1 MSNAITEIDNS
12 ELVFI
17 FGYNPADSHPIVAN
31 HVLNAKRN
39 GAKIIVCDPRRIETA
54 RIADMH
60 LALKNG
66 SNIAL
71 LNAIGHVIIA
81 EDLYDKSFVARRSE
95 GFEEYRKIVEGYPPE
110 SVEEITGISAQ
121 DIRACARLYASAA
134 TATILWGMGVTQF
147 YQGVET
153 VRALTSLAI
162 LTGNLGKA
170 SVGVNPVRGQN
181 NVQGAC
187 DMGALPDTYPGYQ
200 FVKVAKNREKFAKAW
215 GVESLPAHTG
225 YRISEL
231 PHRAAHGEV
240 RAAYI
245 MGEDPLQTDAE
256 LSAVRKAFETLE
268 LVIVQDIFMTKTA
281 AAADVILPSTSW
293 GEHEGVYTAA
303 DRGFQRFFKAVE
315 PQWDL
320 KTDWQ
325 IVSEIATRMGYP
337 MHYRNTQEIWD
348 ELRHLCPDFFGA
360 TYEKMGELGYV
371 QWPCRDESP
380 ADTGTSWL
388 FEDRFSTPD
397 GLAQFFT
404 CDWVA
409 PIDKLTEEFP
419 MVLSTVREV
428 GHYSCRS
435 MTGNCSALST
445 LADEPGYAQINTAD
459 AARLG
464 IVDEALVW
472 VNSRKGRIITRAK
485 VSERPNK
492 GAIYMTYQWWIGA
505 CNELVTENLSPITK
519 TPEYKYCA
527 VRVEAITDQ
536 AAAERYVV
544 EEYAKLKA
552 RLRECSE
559 SQA

>member
-1 MSNAITEIDNS
+1 MSNAINEIDNTD
-12 ELVFI
+12 LVLI

-31 HVLNAKRN
+31 HILRAKQN

-60 LALKNG
+60 IALRNG

-81 EDLYDKSFVARRSE
+81 EQLYDRAFVTARTE
-95 GFEEYRKIVEGYPPE
+95 GFEAYRKIVERYTPE
-110 SVEEITGISAQ
+110 SVEAITGVSAGE
-121 DIRACARLYASAA
+121 IRQAARLYAGAK
-134 TATILWGMGVTQF
+134 TATLLWGMGVTQF
-147 YQGVET
+147 WQGVET
-153 VRALTSLAI
+153 VRSLTSLAM

-170 SVGVNPVRGQN
+170 HVGVNPVRGQN

-200 FVKVAKNREKFAKAW
+200 FVKLPENREKFAKAW
-215 GVESLPAHTG
+215 GVASLPAHPG

-231 PHRAAHGEV
+231 PHRVAHGEV

-256 LSAVRKAFETLE
+256 LPAVRQAFADLE

-281 AAADVILPSTSW
+281 AVADVVLPSTSW

-315 PQWDL
+315 PKWDL

-325 IVSEIATRMGYP
+325 IISEIATRMGYP
-337 MHYRNTQEIWD
+337 MHYDNTQQIWD
-348 ELRHLCPDFFGA
+348 ELRQLCPGFKGA
-360 TYEKMGELGYV
+360 TYEKMGELGYI

-380 ADTGTSWL
+380 EDQGTSYL
-388 FEDRFSTPD
+388 FAEKFDTPN

-404 CDWVA
+404 CDWMA
-409 PIDKLTEEFP
+409 PIDKLDDDYP
-419 MVLSTVREV
+419 LVLSTVREV

-435 MTGNCSALST
+435 MTGNCAALSA
-445 LADEPGYAQINTAD
+445 LADEPGYVQINTED

-464 IVDEALVW
+464 IEDEALVW
-472 VNSRKGRIITRAK
+472 VNSRKGRVISRAQ
-485 VSERPNK
+485 VSDRPNV
-492 GAIYMTYQWWIGA
+492 GAVYMTYQWWIGA

-527 VRVEAITDQ
+527 VRVEPIADQ
-536 AAAERYVV
+536 SAAEKYVL
-544 EEYAKLKA
+544 EEYNKLKNT
-552 RLRECSE
+552 LREM
-559 SQA
+559 ATG

>member
-1 MSNAITEIDNS
+1 MSNAINEIDNTD
-12 ELVFI
+12 LVFI

-31 HVLNAKRN
+31 HILRAKQN
-39 GAKIIVCDPRRIETA
+39 GARIIVCDPRRIETA

-60 LALKNG
+60 IALRNG

-81 EDLYDKSFVARRSE
+81 EQLYDRAFVTARTE
-95 GFEEYRKIVEGYPPE
+95 GFEAYRKIVERYTPE
-110 SVEEITGISAQ
+110 SVEAITGVSAGE
-121 DIRACARLYASAA
+121 IRQAARLYAGAK
-134 TATILWGMGVTQF
+134 TATLLWGMGVTQF
-147 YQGVET
+147 WQGVET
-153 VRALTSLAI
+153 VRSLTSLAM

-170 SVGVNPVRGQN
+170 HVGVNPVRGQN

-200 FVKVAKNREKFAKAW
+200 FVKFPENREKFAKAW
-215 GVESLPAHTG
+215 GVASLPAHPG

-231 PHRAAHGEV
+231 PHRVAHGEV

-256 LSAVRKAFETLE
+256 LPAVRQAFADLE

-281 AAADVILPSTSW
+281 AVADVVLPSTSW

-315 PQWDL
+315 PKWDL

-325 IVSEIATRMGYP
+325 IISEIATRMGYP
-337 MHYRNTQEIWD
+337 MHYDNTQQIWD
-348 ELRHLCPDFFGA
+348 ELRQLCPGFKGA
-360 TYEKMGELGYV
+360 TYEKMGELGYI
-371 QWPCRDESP
+371 QWPCWDESP
-380 ADTGTSWL
+380 EDQGTSYL
-388 FEDRFSTPD
+388 FAEKFDTPN
-397 GLAQFFT
+397 GLAQLFT
-404 CDWVA
+404 CDWMA
-409 PIDKLTEEFP
+409 PIDKLDDDYP
-419 MVLSTVREV
+419 LVLSTVREV

-435 MTGNCSALST
+435 MTGNCAALSA
-445 LADEPGYAQINTAD
+445 LADEPGYVQINTED

-464 IVDEALVW
+464 IEDEALVW
-472 VNSRKGRIITRAK
+472 VNSRKGRVITRAQ
-485 VSERPNK
+485 VSDRPNV
-492 GAIYMTYQWWIGA
+492 GAVYMTYQWWIGA

-527 VRVEAITDQ
+527 VRVEPIADQ
-536 AAAERYVV
+536 SAAEQYVL
-544 EEYAKLKA
+544 EEYNKLKNT
-552 RLRECSE
+552 LREM
-559 SQA
+559 ATG

>member
-1 MSNAITEIDNS
+1 MSNAINEIDNTD
-12 ELVFI
+12 LVFI

-31 HVLNAKRN
+31 HILRAKQN
-39 GAKIIVCDPRRIETA
+39 GARIIVCDPRRIETA

-60 LALKNG
+60 IALRNG

-81 EDLYDKSFVARRSE
+81 EQLYDRAFVTARTE
-95 GFEEYRKIVEGYPPE
+95 GFEAYRKIVERYTPE
-110 SVEEITGISAQ
+110 SVEAITGVSAGE
-121 DIRACARLYASAA
+121 IRQAARLYAGAK
-134 TATILWGMGVTQF
+134 TATLLWGMGVTQF
-147 YQGVET
+147 WQGVET
-153 VRALTSLAI
+153 VRSLTSLAM

-170 SVGVNPVRGQN
+170 HVGVNPVRGQN

-200 FVKVAKNREKFAKAW
+200 FVKLPENREKFAKAW
-215 GVESLPAHTG
+215 GVASLPAHPG

-231 PHRAAHGEV
+231 PHRVAHGEV

-256 LSAVRKAFETLE
+256 LPAVRQAFADLE

-281 AAADVILPSTSW
+281 AVADVVLPSTSW

-315 PQWDL
+315 PKWDL

-325 IVSEIATRMGYP
+325 IISEIATRMGYP
-337 MHYRNTQEIWD
+337 MHYDNTQQIWD
-348 ELRHLCPDFFGA
+348 ELRQLCPGFKGA
-360 TYEKMGELGYV
+360 TYEKMGELGYI

-380 ADTGTSWL
+380 EDQGTSYL
-388 FEDRFSTPD
+388 FVEKFDTPN

-404 CDWVA
+404 CDWMA
-409 PIDKLTEEFP
+409 PIDKLDDDYP
-419 MVLSTVREV
+419 LVLSTVREV

-435 MTGNCSALST
+435 MTGNCAALSA
-445 LADEPGYAQINTAD
+445 LADEPGYVQINTED

-464 IVDEALVW
+464 IEDEALVW
-472 VNSRKGRIITRAK
+472 VNSRKGRVITRAQ
-485 VSERPNK
+485 VSDRPNV
-492 GAIYMTYQWWIGA
+492 GAVYMTYQWWIGA

-527 VRVEAITDQ
+527 VRVEPIADQ
-536 AAAERYVV
+536 SAAEQYVL
-544 EEYAKLKA
+544 EEYNKLKNT
-552 RLRECSE
+552 LREM
-559 SQA
+559 ATG

>member
-1 MSNAITEIDNS
+1 MSNAINEIDGTD
-12 ELVFI
+12 LVFI

-31 HVLNAKRN
+31 HILRAKQN

-60 LALKNG
+60 IALRNG

-81 EDLYDKSFVARRSE
+81 EQLYDRTFVATRTE
-95 GFEEYRKIVEGYPPE
+95 GFDEYRKIVENYTPE
-110 SVEEITGISAQ
+110 SVETITGVSARE
-121 DIRACARLYASAA
+121 IRQAARLYAGAK
-134 TATILWGMGVTQF
+134 TATLLWGMGVTQF
-147 YQGVET
+147 WQGVET
-153 VRALTSLAI
+153 VRALTSLAM

-170 SVGVNPVRGQN
+170 HVGVNPVRGQN

-200 FVKVAKNREKFAKAW
+200 FVKFPENREKFARAW
-215 GVESLPAHTG
+215 GVKSLPAHPG

-231 PHRAAHGEV
+231 PHRVAHKEV

-256 LSAVRKAFETLE
+256 LSAVRQAFDDLE

-281 AAADVILPSTSW
+281 AVADVVLPSTSW

-315 PQWDL
+315 PKWDL

-325 IVSEIATRMGYP
+325 IISEIATRMGYP
-337 MHYRNTQEIWD
+337 MHYDNTQQIWD
-348 ELRHLCPDFFGA
+348 ELRQLCPGFKGA
-360 TYEKMGELGYV
+360 TYEKMGELGYI

-380 ADTGTSWL
+380 ADQGTSFL
-388 FEDRFSTPD
+388 FEEKFDTPN

-404 CDWVA
+404 CDWMA
-409 PIDKLTEEFP
+409 PMDKLDDDYP

-435 MTGNCSALST
+435 MTGNCAALSA
-445 LADEPGYAQINTAD
+445 LADEPGYVQINTED

-464 IVDEALVW
+464 IEDEALVW
-472 VNSRKGRIITRAK
+472 VNSRKGRVITRAQ
-485 VSERPNK
+485 VSDRPNV
-492 GAIYMTYQWWIGA
+492 GAVYMTYQWWIGA

-527 VRVEAITDQ
+527 VRVEPIADQ
-536 AAAERYVV
+536 ATAEHYVV
-544 EEYAKLKA
+544 EEYNKLKKS
-552 RLRECSE
+552 LRET
-559 SQA
+559 AMG

>member
-1 MSNAITEIDNS
+1 MSNAINEIDNTD
-12 ELVFI
+12 LVFI

-31 HVLNAKRN
+31 HILRAKQN

-60 LALKNG
+60 IALRNG

-81 EDLYDKSFVARRSE
+81 EQLYDRAFVTARTE
-95 GFEEYRKIVEGYPPE
+95 GFEAYRKIVERYTPE
-110 SVEEITGISAQ
+110 SVEAITGVSAGE
-121 DIRACARLYASAA
+121 IRQAARLYAGAK
-134 TATILWGMGVTQF
+134 TATLLWGMGVTQF
-147 YQGVET
+147 WQGVET
-153 VRALTSLAI
+153 VRSLTSLAM

-170 SVGVNPVRGQN
+170 HVGVNPVRGQN

-200 FVKVAKNREKFAKAW
+200 FVKFPENREKFAKAW
-215 GVESLPAHTG
+215 GVASLPAHPG

-231 PHRAAHGEV
+231 PHRVAHGEV

-256 LSAVRKAFETLE
+256 LPAVRQAFADLE

-281 AAADVILPSTSW
+281 AVADVVLPTTSW

-315 PQWDL
+315 PKWDL

-325 IVSEIATRMGYP
+325 IISEIATRMGYP
-337 MHYRNTQEIWD
+337 MHYDNTQQIWD
-348 ELRHLCPDFFGA
+348 ELRQLCPGFKGA
-360 TYEKMGELGYV
+360 TYEKMGELGYI

-380 ADTGTSWL
+380 EDQGTSYL
-388 FEDRFSTPD
+388 FAEKFDTPN

-404 CDWVA
+404 CDWMA
-409 PIDKLTEEFP
+409 PIDKLDDDYP
-419 MVLSTVREV
+419 LVLSTVREV

-435 MTGNCSALST
+435 MTGNCAALSA
-445 LADEPGYAQINTAD
+445 LADEPGYVQINTED

-464 IVDEALVW
+464 IEDEALVW
-472 VNSRKGRIITRAK
+472 VNSRKGRVITRAQ
-485 VSERPNK
+485 VSDRPNV
-492 GAIYMTYQWWIGA
+492 GAVYMTYQWWIGA

-527 VRVEAITDQ
+527 VRVEPIADQ
-536 AAAERYVV
+536 SAAEQYVL
-544 EEYAKLKA
+544 EEYNKLKNT
-552 RLRECSE
+552 LREM
-559 SQA
+559 ATG

>member
-1 MSNAITEIDNS
+1 MSNAINEIDNTD
-12 ELVFI
+12 LVFI

-31 HVLNAKRN
+31 HILRAKQN
-39 GAKIIVCDPRRIETA
+39 GARIIVCDPRRIETA

-60 LALKNG
+60 IALRNG

-81 EDLYDKSFVARRSE
+81 EQLYDRAFVTARTE
-95 GFEEYRKIVEGYPPE
+95 GFEAYRKIVERYTPE
-110 SVEEITGISAQ
+110 SVEAITGVSAGE
-121 DIRACARLYASAA
+121 IRQAARLYAGAK
-134 TATILWGMGVTQF
+134 TATLLWGMGVTQF
-147 YQGVET
+147 WQGVET
-153 VRALTSLAI
+153 VRSLTSLAM

-170 SVGVNPVRGQN
+170 HVGVNPVRGQN

-200 FVKVAKNREKFAKAW
+200 FVKFPENREKFAQAW
-215 GVESLPAHTG
+215 GVASLPAHPG

-231 PHRAAHGEV
+231 PHRVAHGEV

-256 LSAVRKAFETLE
+256 LPAVRQAFADLE

-281 AAADVILPSTSW
+281 AVADVVLPSTSW

-315 PQWDL
+315 PKWDL

-325 IVSEIATRMGYP
+325 IISEIATRMGYP
-337 MHYRNTQEIWD
+337 MHYDNTQQIWD
-348 ELRHLCPDFFGA
+348 ELRQLCPGFKGA
-360 TYEKMGELGYV
+360 TYEKMGELGYI

-380 ADTGTSWL
+380 EDQGTSYL
-388 FEDRFSTPD
+388 FAEKFDTPN

-404 CDWVA
+404 CDWMA
-409 PIDKLTEEFP
+409 PIDKLDDDYP
-419 MVLSTVREV
+419 LVLSTVREV

-435 MTGNCSALST
+435 MTGNCAALSA
-445 LADEPGYAQINTAD
+445 LADEPGYVQINTED

-464 IVDEALVW
+464 IEDEALVW
-472 VNSRKGRIITRAK
+472 VNSRKGRVITRAQ
-485 VSERPNK
+485 VSDRPNV
-492 GAIYMTYQWWIGA
+492 GAVYMTYQWWIGA

-527 VRVEAITDQ
+527 VRVEPIANQ
-536 AAAERYVV
+536 SAAEQYVL
-544 EEYAKLKA
+544 EEYNKLKNN
-552 RLRECSE
+552 LREM
-559 SQA
+559 ATG

>member
-1 MSNAITEIDNS
+1 MSNAINEIDNTD
-12 ELVFI
+12 LVFI

-31 HVLNAKRN
+31 HILRAKQN

-60 LALKNG
+60 IALRNG

-81 EDLYDKSFVARRSE
+81 EQLYDRAFVTARTE
-95 GFEEYRKIVEGYPPE
+95 GFEAYRKIVERYTPE
-110 SVEEITGISAQ
+110 SVEAITGVSAGE
-121 DIRACARLYASAA
+121 IRQAARLYAGAK
-134 TATILWGMGVTQF
+134 TATLLWGMGVTQF
-147 YQGVET
+147 WQGVET
-153 VRALTSLAI
+153 VRSLTSLAM

-170 SVGVNPVRGQN
+170 HVGVNPVRGQN

-200 FVKVAKNREKFAKAW
+200 FVKLPENREKFAKAW
-215 GVESLPAHTG
+215 GVASLPAHPG

-231 PHRAAHGEV
+231 PHRVAHGEV
-240 RAAYI
+240 RAVYI

-256 LSAVRKAFETLE
+256 LPAVRQAFADLE

-281 AAADVILPSTSW
+281 AVADVVLPSTSW

-315 PQWDL
+315 PKWDL

-325 IVSEIATRMGYP
+325 IISEIATRMGYP
-337 MHYRNTQEIWD
+337 MLYDNTQQIWD
-348 ELRHLCPDFFGA
+348 ELRQLCPGFKGA
-360 TYEKMGELGYV
+360 TYEKMGELGYI

-380 ADTGTSWL
+380 EDQGTSYL
-388 FEDRFSTPD
+388 FAEKFDTPN

-404 CDWVA
+404 CDWMA
-409 PIDKLTEEFP
+409 PIDKLDDDYP
-419 MVLSTVREV
+419 LVLSTVREV

-435 MTGNCSALST
+435 MTGNCAALSA
-445 LADEPGYAQINTAD
+445 LADEPGYVQINTED

-464 IVDEALVW
+464 IEDEALVW
-472 VNSRKGRIITRAK
+472 VNSRKGRVITRAQ
-485 VSERPNK
+485 VSDRPNA
-492 GAIYMTYQWWIGA
+492 GAVYMTYQWWIGA

-527 VRVEAITDQ
+527 VRVEPIADQ
-536 AAAERYVV
+536 SAAEQYVL
-544 EEYAKLKA
+544 EEYNKLKNT
-552 RLRECSE
+552 LREM
-559 SQA
+559 ATG

>member
-1 MSNAITEIDNS
+1 MSNAINEIDNTD
-12 ELVFI
+12 LVFI

-31 HVLNAKRN
+31 HILRAKQN
-39 GAKIIVCDPRRIETA
+39 GARIIVCDPRRIETA

-60 LALKNG
+60 IALRNG

-81 EDLYDKSFVARRSE
+81 EQLYDRAFVTARTE
-95 GFEEYRKIVEGYPPE
+95 GFEAYRKIVERYTPE
-110 SVEEITGISAQ
+110 SVEAITGVSAGE
-121 DIRACARLYASAA
+121 IRQAARLYAGAK
-134 TATILWGMGVTQF
+134 TATLLWGMGVTQF
-147 YQGVET
+147 WQGVET
-153 VRALTSLAI
+153 VRSLTSLAM

-170 SVGVNPVRGQN
+170 HVGVNPVRGQN

-200 FVKVAKNREKFAKAW
+200 FVKLPENREKFAKAW
-215 GVESLPAHTG
+215 GVASLPAHPG

-231 PHRAAHGEV
+231 PHRVAHGEV

-256 LSAVRKAFETLE
+256 LPAVRQAFADLE

-281 AAADVILPSTSW
+281 AVADVVLPSTSW

-315 PQWDL
+315 PKWDL

-325 IVSEIATRMGYP
+325 IISEIATRMGYP
-337 MHYRNTQEIWD
+337 MLYDNTQQIWD
-348 ELRHLCPDFFGA
+348 ELRQLCPGFKGA
-360 TYEKMGELGYV
+360 TYEKMGELGYI

-380 ADTGTSWL
+380 EDQGTSYL
-388 FEDRFSTPD
+388 FAEKFDTPN

-404 CDWVA
+404 CDWMA
-409 PIDKLTEEFP
+409 PIDKLDDDYP
-419 MVLSTVREV
+419 LVLSTVREV

-435 MTGNCSALST
+435 MTGNCAALSA
-445 LADEPGYAQINTAD
+445 LADEPGYVQINTED

-464 IVDEALVW
+464 IEDEALVW
-472 VNSRKGRIITRAK
+472 VNSRKGRVISRAQ
-485 VSERPNK
+485 VSDRPNV
-492 GAIYMTYQWWIGA
+492 GAVYMTYQWWIGA

-527 VRVEAITDQ
+527 VRVEPIADQ
-536 AAAERYVV
+536 SAAEKYVL
-544 EEYAKLKA
+544 EEYNKLKNT
-552 RLRECSE
+552 LREM
-559 SQA
+559 ATG

>member
-1 MSNAITEIDNS
+1 MSNAINEIDNTD
-12 ELVFI
+12 LVFI

-31 HVLNAKRN
+31 HILRAKQN
-39 GAKIIVCDPRRIETA
+39 GARIIVCDPRRIETA

-60 LALKNG
+60 IALRNG

-81 EDLYDKSFVARRSE
+81 EQLYDRAFVTARTE
-95 GFEEYRKIVEGYPPE
+95 GFEAYRKIVERYTPE
-110 SVEEITGISAQ
+110 SVEAITGVSAGE
-121 DIRACARLYASAA
+121 IRQAARLYAGAK
-134 TATILWGMGVTQF
+134 TATLLWGMGVTQF
-147 YQGVET
+147 WQGVET
-153 VRALTSLAI
+153 VRSLTSLAM

-170 SVGVNPVRGQN
+170 HVGVNPVRGQN

-200 FVKVAKNREKFAKAW
+200 FVKFPENREKFAKAW
-215 GVESLPAHTG
+215 GVASLPAHPG

-231 PHRAAHGEV
+231 PHRVAHGEV

-256 LSAVRKAFETLE
+256 LPAVRQAFADLE

-281 AAADVILPSTSW
+281 AVADVVLPSTSW

-315 PQWDL
+315 PKWDL

-325 IVSEIATRMGYP
+325 IISEIATRMGYP
-337 MHYRNTQEIWD
+337 MHYDNTQQIWD
-348 ELRHLCPDFFGA
+348 ELRQLCPGFKGA
-360 TYEKMGELGYV
+360 TYEKMGELGYI

-380 ADTGTSWL
+380 EDQGTSYL
-388 FEDRFSTPD
+388 FAEKFDTPN

-404 CDWVA
+404 CDWMA
-409 PIDKLTEEFP
+409 PIDKLDDDYP
-419 MVLSTVREV
+419 LVLSTVREV

-435 MTGNCSALST
+435 MTGNCAALSA
-445 LADEPGYAQINTAD
+445 LADEPGYVQINTED

-464 IVDEALVW
+464 IEDEALVW
-472 VNSRKGRIITRAK
+472 VNSRKGRVITRAQ
-485 VSERPNK
+485 VSDRPNV
-492 GAIYMTYQWWIGA
+492 GAVYMTYQWWIGA

-527 VRVEAITDQ
+527 VRVEPIANQ
-536 AAAERYVV
+536 SAAEQYVL
-544 EEYAKLKA
+544 EEYNKLKNT
-552 RLRECSE
+552 LREM
-559 SQA
+559 ATG

>member
-1 MSNAITEIDNS
+1 MSNAINEIDNTD
-12 ELVFI
+12 LVFI

-31 HVLNAKRN
+31 HILRAKQN

-60 LALKNG
+60 IALRNG

-81 EDLYDKSFVARRSE
+81 EQLYDRAFVTARTE
-95 GFEEYRKIVEGYPPE
+95 GFGAYRKIVERYTPE
-110 SVEEITGISAQ
+110 SVEAITGVSAGE
-121 DIRACARLYASAA
+121 IRQAARLYAGAK
-134 TATILWGMGVTQF
+134 TATLLWGMGVTQF
-147 YQGVET
+147 WQGVET
-153 VRALTSLAI
+153 VRSLTSLAM

-170 SVGVNPVRGQN
+170 HVGVNPVRGQN

-200 FVKVAKNREKFAKAW
+200 FVKFPENREKFAKAW
-215 GVESLPAHTG
+215 DVASLPAHPG

-231 PHRAAHGEV
+231 PHRVAHGEV

-256 LSAVRKAFETLE
+256 LPAVRQAFADLE

-281 AAADVILPSTSW
+281 AVADVVLPSTSW

-315 PQWDL
+315 PKWDL

-325 IVSEIATRMGYP
+325 IISEIATRMGYP
-337 MHYRNTQEIWD
+337 MHYDNTQQIWD
-348 ELRHLCPDFFGA
+348 ELRQLCPGFKGA
-360 TYEKMGELGYV
+360 TYEKMGELGYI

-380 ADTGTSWL
+380 EDQGTSYL
-388 FEDRFSTPD
+388 FAEKFDTPN

-404 CDWVA
+404 CDWMA
-409 PIDKLTEEFP
+409 PIDKLDDDYP
-419 MVLSTVREV
+419 LVLSTVREV

-435 MTGNCSALST
+435 MTGNCAALSA
-445 LADEPGYAQINTAD
+445 LADEPGYVQINTED

-464 IVDEALVW
+464 IEDEALVW
-472 VNSRKGRIITRAK
+472 VNSRKGRVITRAQ
-485 VSERPNK
+485 VSDRPNV
-492 GAIYMTYQWWIGA
+492 GAVYMTYQWWIGA

-527 VRVEAITDQ
+527 VRVEPIADQ
-536 AAAERYVV
+536 SAAEQYVL
-544 EEYAKLKA
+544 EEYNKLKNN
-552 RLRECSE
+552 LREM
-559 SQA
+559 ATG

>member
-1 MSNAITEIDNS
+1 MSNAITEIDDTD
-12 ELVFI
+12 LVFI

-31 HVLNAKRN
+31 HILNAKRN
-39 GAKIIVCDPRRIETA
+39 GAKIIVCDPRKIETA
-54 RIADMH
+54 RIADLH

-71 LNAIGHVIIA
+71 LNAIGHVIIE
-81 EDLYDKSFVARRSE
+81 EDLYDKSFVAGRSE
-95 GFEEYRKIVEGYPPE
+95 GFDAYRNIVERYTPE
-110 SVEEITGISAQ
+110 SVEGITGISARQ
-121 DIRACARLYASAA
+121 IRECARLYA
-134 TATILWGMGVTQF
+134 TAGNAMILWGMGVTQF
-147 YQGVET
+147 WQGVET
-153 VRALTSLAI
+153 VRSLTSLAI
-162 LTGNLGKA
+162 LTGNLGKPH
-170 SVGVNPVRGQN
+170 VGVNPVRGQN

-200 FVKVAKNREKFAKAW
+200 YVKFPENREKFANAW
-215 GVESLPAHTG
+215 GVESLPENPG

-231 PHRAAHGEV
+231 PHRVAHGEV

-256 LSAVRKAFETLE
+256 LSAVRQAFEEME

-315 PQWDL
+315 PKWDL

-325 IVSEIATRMGYP
+325 IICEIATRMGYP
-337 MHYRNTQEIWD
+337 MKYDNTQQIWD
-348 ELRHLCPDFFGA
+348 ELRQLCPNFFGA

-371 QWPCRDESP
+371 QWPCRDESE
-380 ADTGTSWL
+380 ADQGTSYL
-388 FEDRFSTPD
+388 FAERFSTPN

-404 CDWVA
+404 CEWQA
-409 PIDKLTEEFP
+409 PIDKLSAEYP
-419 MVLSTVREV
+419 LVLSTVREV

-435 MTGNCSALST
+435 MTGNCAALAK
-445 LADEPGYAQINTAD
+445 LADEPGYIQINTAD
-459 AARLG
+459 AKRLG
-464 IVDEALVW
+464 IEDEELVW
-472 VNSRKGRIITRAK
+472 VNSRKGKVITRAK
-485 VSERPNK
+485 VSDRPNK
-492 GAIYMTYQWWIGA
+492 GAVYMTYQWWIGA

-527 VRVEAITDQ
+527 VNVERIADRQ
-536 AAAERYVV
+536 AAERYVIDQ
-544 EEYAKLKA
+544 YNQLKT
-552 RLRECSE
+552 RLRES
-559 SQA
+559 AAG

>member
-1 MSNAITEIDNS
+1 MSNAINEIDNTD
-12 ELVFI
+12 LVFI

-31 HVLNAKRN
+31 HILRAKQN
-39 GAKIIVCDPRRIETA
+39 GARIIVCDPRRIETA

-60 LALKNG
+60 IALRNG

-81 EDLYDKSFVARRSE
+81 EQLYDRAFVTARTE
-95 GFEEYRKIVEGYPPE
+95 GFEAYRKIVERYTPE
-110 SVEEITGISAQ
+110 SVEAITGVSAGE
-121 DIRACARLYASAA
+121 IRQAARLYAGAK
-134 TATILWGMGVTQF
+134 TATLLWGMGVTQF
-147 YQGVET
+147 WQGVET
-153 VRALTSLAI
+153 VRSLTSLAM

-170 SVGVNPVRGQN
+170 HVGVNPVRGQN

-200 FVKVAKNREKFAKAW
+200 FVKFPENREKFAKAW
-215 GVESLPAHTG
+215 GVASLPAHPG

-231 PHRAAHGEV
+231 PHRVAHGEV

-256 LSAVRKAFETLE
+256 LPAVRQAFADLE

-281 AAADVILPSTSW
+281 AVADVVLPSTSW

-315 PQWDL
+315 PKWDL

-325 IVSEIATRMGYP
+325 IISEIATRMGYP
-337 MHYRNTQEIWD
+337 MLYDNTQQIWD
-348 ELRHLCPDFFGA
+348 ELRQLCPGFKGA
-360 TYEKMGELGYV
+360 TYEKMGELGYI

-380 ADTGTSWL
+380 EDQGTSYL
-388 FEDRFSTPD
+388 FAEKFDTPN

-404 CDWVA
+404 CDWMA
-409 PIDKLTEEFP
+409 PIDKLDDDYP
-419 MVLSTVREV
+419 LVLSTVREV

-435 MTGNCSALST
+435 MTGNCAALSA
-445 LADEPGYAQINTAD
+445 LADEPGYVQINTED

-464 IVDEALVW
+464 IEDEALVW
-472 VNSRKGRIITRAK
+472 VNSRKGRVITRAQ
-485 VSERPNK
+485 VSDRPNV
-492 GAIYMTYQWWIGA
+492 GAVYMTYQWWIGA

-527 VRVEAITDQ
+527 VRVEPIADQ
-536 AAAERYVV
+536 LAAEQYVL
-544 EEYAKLKA
+544 EEYNKLKNN
-552 RLRECSE
+552 LREM
-559 SQA
+559 ATG

>member
-1 MSNAITEIDNS
+1 MSNAINEIDNTD
-12 ELVFI
+12 LVFI
-17 FGYNPADSHPIVAN
+17 FGYNPADSHQIVAN
-31 HVLNAKRN
+31 HILRAKQN
-39 GAKIIVCDPRRIETA
+39 GARIIVCDPRRIETA

-60 LALKNG
+60 IALRNG

-81 EDLYDKSFVARRSE
+81 EQLYDRAFVTARTE
-95 GFEEYRKIVEGYPPE
+95 GFEAYRKIVERYTPE
-110 SVEEITGISAQ
+110 SVEAITGVSAGE
-121 DIRACARLYASAA
+121 IRQAARLYAGAK
-134 TATILWGMGVTQF
+134 TATLLWGMGVTQF
-147 YQGVET
+147 WQGVET
-153 VRALTSLAI
+153 VRSLTSLAM

-170 SVGVNPVRGQN
+170 HVGVNPVRGQN

-200 FVKVAKNREKFAKAW
+200 FVKLPENREKFAKAW
-215 GVESLPAHTG
+215 GVASLPAHPG

-231 PHRAAHGEV
+231 PHRVAHGEV

-256 LSAVRKAFETLE
+256 LPAVRQAFADLE

-281 AAADVILPSTSW
+281 AVADVVLPSTSW

-315 PQWDL
+315 PKWDL

-325 IVSEIATRMGYP
+325 IISEIATRMGYP
-337 MHYRNTQEIWD
+337 MHYDNTQQIWD
-348 ELRHLCPDFFGA
+348 ELRQLCPGFKGA
-360 TYEKMGELGYV
+360 TYEKMGELGYI

-380 ADTGTSWL
+380 EDQGTSYL
-388 FEDRFSTPD
+388 FAEKFDTPN

-404 CDWVA
+404 CDWMA
-409 PIDKLTEEFP
+409 PIDKLDDDYP
-419 MVLSTVREV
+419 LVLSTVREV

-435 MTGNCSALST
+435 MTGNCAALSA
-445 LADEPGYAQINTAD
+445 LADEPGYVQINTED

-464 IVDEALVW
+464 IEDEALVW
-472 VNSRKGRIITRAK
+472 VNSRKGRVITRAQ
-485 VSERPNK
+485 VSDRPNA
-492 GAIYMTYQWWIGA
+492 GAVYMTYQWWIGA

-527 VRVEAITDQ
+527 VRVEPIADQ
-536 AAAERYVV
+536 SAAEQYVL
-544 EEYAKLKA
+544 EEYNKLKNT
-552 RLRECSE
+552 LREM
-559 SQA
+559 ATG

>member
-1 MSNAITEIDNS
+1 MSNAINEIDNTD
-12 ELVFI
+12 LVFI

-31 HVLNAKRN
+31 HILRAKQN
-39 GAKIIVCDPRRIETA
+39 GARIIVCDPRRIETA

-60 LALKNG
+60 IALRNG

-81 EDLYDKSFVARRSE
+81 EQLYDRVFVTARTE
-95 GFEEYRKIVEGYPPE
+95 GFEAYRKIVERYTPE
-110 SVEEITGISAQ
+110 SVEAITGVSAGE
-121 DIRACARLYASAA
+121 IRQAARLYAGAK
-134 TATILWGMGVTQF
+134 TATLLWGMGVTQF
-147 YQGVET
+147 WQGVET
-153 VRALTSLAI
+153 VRSLTSLAM

-170 SVGVNPVRGQN
+170 HVGVNPVRGQN

-200 FVKVAKNREKFAKAW
+200 FVKLPENREKFAKAW
-215 GVESLPAHTG
+215 GVASLPAHPG

-231 PHRAAHGEV
+231 PHRVAHGEV

-256 LSAVRKAFETLE
+256 LPAVRQAFADLE

-281 AAADVILPSTSW
+281 AVADVVLPSTSW

-315 PQWDL
+315 PKWDL

-325 IVSEIATRMGYP
+325 IISEIATRMGYP
-337 MHYRNTQEIWD
+337 MHYDNTQQIWD
-348 ELRHLCPDFFGA
+348 ELRQLCPGFKGA
-360 TYEKMGELGYV
+360 TYEKMGELGYI

-380 ADTGTSWL
+380 EDQGTSYL
-388 FEDRFSTPD
+388 FAEKFDTPN

-404 CDWVA
+404 CDWMA
-409 PIDKLTEEFP
+409 PIDKLDDDYP
-419 MVLSTVREV
+419 LVLSTVREV

-435 MTGNCSALST
+435 MTGNCAALSA
-445 LADEPGYAQINTAD
+445 LADEPGYVQINTED

-464 IVDEALVW
+464 IEDEALVW
-472 VNSRKGRIITRAK
+472 VNSRKGRVITRAQ
-485 VSERPNK
+485 VSDRPNV
-492 GAIYMTYQWWIGA
+492 GAVYMTYQWWIGA

-527 VRVEAITDQ
+527 VRVEPIANQ
-536 AAAERYVV
+536 SAAEQYVL
-544 EEYAKLKA
+544 EEYNKLKNT
-552 RLRECSE
+552 LREM
-559 SQA
+559 ATG

>member
-1 MSNAITEIDNS
+1 MSNAINEIDNTD
-12 ELVFI
+12 LVFI

-31 HVLNAKRN
+31 HILRAKQN

-60 LALKNG
+60 IALRNG

-81 EDLYDKSFVARRSE
+81 EQLYDRVFVTARTE
-95 GFEEYRKIVEGYPPE
+95 GFEAYRKIVERYTPE
-110 SVEEITGISAQ
+110 SVEAITGVSAGE
-121 DIRACARLYASAA
+121 IRQAARLYAGAK
-134 TATILWGMGVTQF
+134 TATLLWGMGVTQF
-147 YQGVET
+147 WQGVET
-153 VRALTSLAI
+153 VRSLTSLAM

-170 SVGVNPVRGQN
+170 HVGVNPVRGQN

-200 FVKVAKNREKFAKAW
+200 FVKLPENREKFAKAW
-215 GVESLPAHTG
+215 GVASLPAHPG

-231 PHRAAHGEV
+231 PHRVAHGEV

-256 LSAVRKAFETLE
+256 LPAVRQAFADLE

-281 AAADVILPSTSW
+281 AVADVVLPSTSW

-315 PQWDL
+315 PKWDL

-325 IVSEIATRMGYP
+325 IISEIATRMGYP
-337 MHYRNTQEIWD
+337 MHYDNTQQIWD
-348 ELRHLCPDFFGA
+348 ELRQLCPGFKGA
-360 TYEKMGELGYV
+360 TYEKMGELGYI

-380 ADTGTSWL
+380 EDQGTSYL
-388 FEDRFSTPD
+388 FAEKFDTPN

-404 CDWVA
+404 CDWMA
-409 PIDKLTEEFP
+409 PIDKLDDDYP
-419 MVLSTVREV
+419 LVLSTVREV

-435 MTGNCSALST
+435 MTGNCAALSA
-445 LADEPGYAQINTAD
+445 LADEPGYVQINTED

-464 IVDEALVW
+464 IEDEALVW
-472 VNSRKGRIITRAK
+472 VNSRKGRVITRAQ
-485 VSERPNK
+485 VSDRPNA
-492 GAIYMTYQWWIGA
+492 GAVYMTYQWWIGA

-527 VRVEAITDQ
+527 VRVEPIADQ
-536 AAAERYVV
+536 SAAEQYVL
-544 EEYAKLKA
+544 EEYNKLKNT
-552 RLRECSE
+552 LREM
-559 SQA
+559 ATG

>member
-1 MSNAITEIDNS
+1 MSNAINEIDNTD
-12 ELVFI
+12 LVFI

-31 HVLNAKRN
+31 HILRAKQN
-39 GAKIIVCDPRRIETA
+39 GARIIVCDPRRIETA

-60 LALKNG
+60 IALRNG

-81 EDLYDKSFVARRSE
+81 EQLYDRAFVTARTE
-95 GFEEYRKIVEGYPPE
+95 GFEAYRKIVERYTPE
-110 SVEEITGISAQ
+110 SVEAITGVSAGE
-121 DIRACARLYASAA
+121 IRQAARLYAGAK
-134 TATILWGMGVTQF
+134 TATLLWGMGVTQF
-147 YQGVET
+147 WQGVET
-153 VRALTSLAI
+153 VRSLTSLAM

-170 SVGVNPVRGQN
+170 HVGVNPVRGQN

-200 FVKVAKNREKFAKAW
+200 FVKFPENREKFAKAW
-215 GVESLPAHTG
+215 GVASLPAHPG

-231 PHRAAHGEV
+231 PHRVAHGEV

-256 LSAVRKAFETLE
+256 LPAVRQAFADLE

-281 AAADVILPSTSW
+281 AVADVVLPSTSW

-315 PQWDL
+315 PKWDL

-325 IVSEIATRMGYP
+325 IISEIATRMGYP
-337 MHYRNTQEIWD
+337 MHYDNTQQIWD
-348 ELRHLCPDFFGA
+348 ELRQLCPGFKGA
-360 TYEKMGELGYV
+360 TYEKMGELGYI

-380 ADTGTSWL
+380 EDQGTSYL
-388 FEDRFSTPD
+388 FAEKFDTPN
-397 GLAQFFT
+397 GLAQLFT
-404 CDWVA
+404 CDWMA
-409 PIDKLTEEFP
+409 PIDKLDDDYP
-419 MVLSTVREV
+419 LVLSTVREV

-435 MTGNCSALST
+435 MTGNCAALSA
-445 LADEPGYAQINTAD
+445 LADEPGYVQINTED

-464 IVDEALVW
+464 IEDEALVW
-472 VNSRKGRIITRAK
+472 VNSRKGRVITRAQ
-485 VSERPNK
+485 VSDRPNV
-492 GAIYMTYQWWIGA
+492 GAVYMTYQWWIGA

-527 VRVEAITDQ
+527 VRVEPIADQ
-536 AAAERYVV
+536 LAAEQYVL
-544 EEYAKLKA
+544 EEYNKLKNT
-552 RLRECSE
+552 LREM
-559 SQA
+559 ATG

>member
-1 MSNAITEIDNS
+1 MSNAINEIDNTD
-12 ELVFI
+12 LVFI

-31 HVLNAKRN
+31 HILRAKQN

-60 LALKNG
+60 IALRNG

-81 EDLYDKSFVARRSE
+81 EQLYDRAFVTARTE
-95 GFEEYRKIVEGYPPE
+95 GFEAYRKIVERYTPE
-110 SVEEITGISAQ
+110 SVEAITGVSAGE
-121 DIRACARLYASAA
+121 IRQAARLYAGAK
-134 TATILWGMGVTQF
+134 TATLLWGMGVTQF
-147 YQGVET
+147 WQGVET
-153 VRALTSLAI
+153 VRSLTSLAM

-170 SVGVNPVRGQN
+170 HVGVNPVRGQN

-200 FVKVAKNREKFAKAW
+200 FVKFPENREKFAKAW
-215 GVESLPAHTG
+215 GVASLPAHPG

-231 PHRAAHGEV
+231 PHRVAHGEV

-256 LSAVRKAFETLE
+256 LPAVRQAFADLE

-281 AAADVILPSTSW
+281 AVADVVLPSTSW

-315 PQWDL
+315 PKWDL

-325 IVSEIATRMGYP
+325 IISEIATRMGYP
-337 MHYRNTQEIWD
+337 MHYDNTQQIWD
-348 ELRHLCPDFFGA
+348 ELRQLCPGFKGA
-360 TYEKMGELGYV
+360 TYEKMGELGYI

-380 ADTGTSWL
+380 EDQGTSYL
-388 FEDRFSTPD
+388 FAEKFDTPN
-397 GLAQFFT
+397 GLAQLFT
-404 CDWVA
+404 CDWMA
-409 PIDKLTEEFP
+409 PIDKLDDDYP
-419 MVLSTVREV
+419 LVLSTVREV

-435 MTGNCSALST
+435 MTGNCAALSA
-445 LADEPGYAQINTAD
+445 LADEPGYVQINTED

-464 IVDEALVW
+464 IEDEALVW
-472 VNSRKGRIITRAK
+472 VNSRKGRVITRAQ
-485 VSERPNK
+485 VSDRPNA
-492 GAIYMTYQWWIGA
+492 GAVYMTYQWWIGA

-527 VRVEAITDQ
+527 VRVEPIADQ
-536 AAAERYVV
+536 LAAEQYVL
-544 EEYAKLKA
+544 EEYNKLKNT
-552 RLRECSE
+552 LREM
-559 SQA
+559 ATG

>member
-1 MSNAITEIDNS
+1 MSNAINEIDNS
-12 ELVFI
+12 DLVFI

-31 HVLNAKRN
+31 HILRAKQN
-39 GAKIIVCDPRRIETA
+39 GANIIVCDPRRIETA

-60 LALKNG
+60 IALRNG

-81 EDLYDKSFVARRSE
+81 ENLYDRAFVAARTE
-95 GFEEYRKIVEGYPPE
+95 GFDAYRQIVERYTPE
-110 SVEEITGISAQ
+110 SVEAITGVSARE
-121 DIRACARLYASAA
+121 IRQAARLYAGAK
-134 TATILWGMGVTQF
+134 TATLLWGMGVTQF
-147 YQGVET
+147 WQGVET
-153 VRALTSLAI
+153 VRALTSLAM

-170 SVGVNPVRGQN
+170 HVGVNPVRGQN

-200 FVKVAKNREKFAKAW
+200 FVKFPENREKFARAW
-215 GVESLPAHTG
+215 GVDSLPAHPG

-231 PHRAAHGEV
+231 PHRVAHKEV

-256 LSAVRKAFETLE
+256 LSAVRQAFADLE

-281 AAADVILPSTSW
+281 AVADVILPSTSW

-315 PQWDL
+315 PKWDL

-325 IVSEIATRMGYP
+325 IISEIATRMGYP
-337 MHYRNTQEIWD
+337 MHYDNTQQIWD
-348 ELRHLCPDFFGA
+348 ELRQLCPGFKGA
-360 TYEKMGELGYV
+360 TYEKMGELGYI

-380 ADTGTSWL
+380 EDQGTSFL
-388 FEDRFSTPD
+388 FAEKFDTPN

-404 CDWVA
+404 CDWMA
-409 PIDKLTEEFP
+409 PIDKLDDDYP

-435 MTGNCSALST
+435 MTGNCAALAA
-445 LADEPGYAQINTAD
+445 LADEPGYVQINIED
-459 AARLG
+459 AKQLG
-464 IVDEALVW
+464 IEDEALVW
-472 VNSRKGRIITRAK
+472 VNSRKGRVITRAQ
-485 VSERPNK
+485 VSDRPNR
-492 GAIYMTYQWWIGA
+492 GAVYMTYQWWIGA

-527 VRVEAITDQ
+527 VRVEPIADQ
-536 AAAERYVV
+536 VAAEQYVID
-544 EEYAKLKA
+544 EYNKLKKA
-552 RLRECSE
+552 LRET
-559 SQA
+559 AMG

>member
-1 MSNAITEIDNS
+1 MSNAINEIDNTD
-12 ELVFI
+12 LVFI

-31 HVLNAKRN
+31 HILRAKQN
-39 GAKIIVCDPRRIETA
+39 GARIIVCDPRRIETA

-60 LALKNG
+60 IALRNG

-81 EDLYDKSFVARRSE
+81 EQLYDRAFVTARTE
-95 GFEEYRKIVEGYPPE
+95 GFEAYRKIVERYTPE
-110 SVEEITGISAQ
+110 SVEAITGVSAGE
-121 DIRACARLYASAA
+121 IRQAARLYAGAK
-134 TATILWGMGVTQF
+134 TATLLWGMGVTQF
-147 YQGVET
+147 WQGVET
-153 VRALTSLAI
+153 VRSLTSLAM

-170 SVGVNPVRGQN
+170 HVGVNPVRGQN

-200 FVKVAKNREKFAKAW
+200 FVKLPENREKFAKAW
-215 GVESLPAHTG
+215 GVASLPAHPG

-231 PHRAAHGEV
+231 PHRVAHGEV

-256 LSAVRKAFETLE
+256 LPAVRQAFADLE

-281 AAADVILPSTSW
+281 AVADVVLPSTSW

-315 PQWDL
+315 PKWDL

-325 IVSEIATRMGYP
+325 IISEIATRMGYP
-337 MHYRNTQEIWD
+337 MHYDNTQQIWD
-348 ELRHLCPDFFGA
+348 ELRQLCPGFKGA
-360 TYEKMGELGYV
+360 TYEKMGELGYI

-380 ADTGTSWL
+380 EDQGTSYL
-388 FEDRFSTPD
+388 FAEKFDTPN
-397 GLAQFFT
+397 GLAQLFT
-404 CDWVA
+404 CDWMA
-409 PIDKLTEEFP
+409 PIDKLDDDYP
-419 MVLSTVREV
+419 LVLSTVREV

-435 MTGNCSALST
+435 MTGNCAALSA
-445 LADEPGYAQINTAD
+445 LADEPGYVQINTED

-464 IVDEALVW
+464 IEDEALVW
-472 VNSRKGRIITRAK
+472 VNSRKGRVITRAQ
-485 VSERPNK
+485 VSDRPNV
-492 GAIYMTYQWWIGA
+492 GAVYMTYQWWIGA

-527 VRVEAITDQ
+527 VRVEPIADQ
-536 AAAERYVV
+536 SAAEQYVL
-544 EEYAKLKA
+544 EEYNKLKNT
-552 RLRECSE
+552 LREM
-559 SQA
+559 ATG

>member
-1 MSNAITEIDNS
+1 MSNAINEIDNTD
-12 ELVFI
+12 LVFI

-31 HVLNAKRN
+31 HILRAKQN
-39 GAKIIVCDPRRIETA
+39 GARIIVCDPRRIETA

-60 LALKNG
+60 IALRNG

-81 EDLYDKSFVARRSE
+81 EQLYDRAFVTARTE
-95 GFEEYRKIVEGYPPE
+95 GFEAYRKIVERYTPE
-110 SVEEITGISAQ
+110 SVEAITGVSAGE
-121 DIRACARLYASAA
+121 IRQAARLYAGAK
-134 TATILWGMGVTQF
+134 TATLLWGMGVTQF
-147 YQGVET
+147 WQGVET
-153 VRALTSLAI
+153 VRSLTSLAM

-170 SVGVNPVRGQN
+170 HVGVNPVRGQN

-200 FVKVAKNREKFAKAW
+200 FVKLPENREKFAKAW
-215 GVESLPAHTG
+215 GVASLPAHPG

-231 PHRAAHGEV
+231 PHRVAHGEV

-256 LSAVRKAFETLE
+256 LPAVRQAFADLE

-281 AAADVILPSTSW
+281 AVADVVLPSTSW

-315 PQWDL
+315 PKWDL

-325 IVSEIATRMGYP
+325 IISEIATRMGYP
-337 MHYRNTQEIWD
+337 MHYDNTQQIWD
-348 ELRHLCPDFFGA
+348 ELRQLCPGFKGA
-360 TYEKMGELGYV
+360 TYEKMGELGYI

-380 ADTGTSWL
+380 EDQGTSYL
-388 FEDRFSTPD
+388 FAEKFDTPN

-404 CDWVA
+404 CDWMA
-409 PIDKLTEEFP
+409 PIDKLDDDYP
-419 MVLSTVREV
+419 LVLSTVREV

-435 MTGNCSALST
+435 MTGNCAALSA
-445 LADEPGYAQINTAD
+445 LADEPGYVQINTED

-464 IVDEALVW
+464 IEDEALVW
-472 VNSRKGRIITRAK
+472 VNSRKGRVITRAQ
-485 VSERPNK
+485 VSDRPNA
-492 GAIYMTYQWWIGA
+492 GAVYMTYQWWIGA

-527 VRVEAITDQ
+527 VRVEPIADQ
-536 AAAERYVV
+536 SAAEQYVL
-544 EEYAKLKA
+544 EEYNKLKNN
-552 RLRECSE
+552 LREM
-559 SQA
+559 ATG

>member
-1 MSNAITEIDNS
+1 MSNAINEIDNTD
-12 ELVFI
+12 LVFI

-31 HVLNAKRN
+31 HILRAKQN

-60 LALKNG
+60 IALRNG

-81 EDLYDKSFVARRSE
+81 EQLYDRAFVTARTE
-95 GFEEYRKIVEGYPPE
+95 GFEAYRKIVERYTPE
-110 SVEEITGISAQ
+110 SVEAITGVSAGE
-121 DIRACARLYASAA
+121 IRQAARLYAGAK
-134 TATILWGMGVTQF
+134 TATLLWGMGVTQF
-147 YQGVET
+147 WQGVET
-153 VRALTSLAI
+153 VRSLTSLAM

-170 SVGVNPVRGQN
+170 HVGVNPVRGQN

-200 FVKVAKNREKFAKAW
+200 FVKFPENREKFAKAW
-215 GVESLPAHTG
+215 GVASLPAHPG

-231 PHRAAHGEV
+231 PHRVAHGEV

-256 LSAVRKAFETLE
+256 LPAVRQAFADLE

-281 AAADVILPSTSW
+281 AVADVVLPSTSW

-315 PQWDL
+315 PKWDL

-325 IVSEIATRMGYP
+325 IISEIATRMGYP
-337 MHYRNTQEIWD
+337 MHYDNTQQIWD
-348 ELRHLCPDFFGA
+348 ELRQLCPGFKGA
-360 TYEKMGELGYV
+360 TYEKMGELGYI

-380 ADTGTSWL
+380 EDQGTSYL
-388 FEDRFSTPD
+388 FAEKFDTPN

-404 CDWVA
+404 CDWMA
-409 PIDKLTEEFP
+409 PIDKLDDDYP
-419 MVLSTVREV
+419 LVLSTVREV

-435 MTGNCSALST
+435 MTGNCAALSA
-445 LADEPGYAQINTAD
+445 LADEPGYVQINTED

-464 IVDEALVW
+464 IEDEALVW
-472 VNSRKGRIITRAK
+472 VNSRKGRVITRAQ
-485 VSERPNK
+485 VSDRPNV
-492 GAIYMTYQWWIGA
+492 GAVYMTYQWWIGA

-527 VRVEAITDQ
+527 VRVEPIANQ
-536 AAAERYVV
+536 SAAEQYVL
-544 EEYAKLKA
+544 EEYNKLKNN
-552 RLRECSE
+552 LREM
-559 SQA
+559 ATG

>member
-1 MSNAITEIDNS
+1 NAITEIDNTD
-12 ELVFI
+12 LVFI

-31 HVLNAKRN
+31 HVINAKRN
-39 GAKIIVCDPRRIETA
+39 GAKIIVCDPRKIETA

-60 LALKNG
+60 IALKNG

-71 LNAIGHVIIA
+71 LNAIGHVIIE
-81 EDLYDKSFVARRSE
+81 EDLYDKSFVASRSE
-95 GFEEYRKIVEGYPPE
+95 GFEEYRKIVEGYTPE
-110 SVEEITGISAQ
+110 SVEEITGVSAQ
-121 DIRACARLYASAA
+121 EIRACARMYASAKSA
-134 TATILWGMGVTQF
+134 AILWGMGVTQF

-153 VRALTSLAI
+153 VRSLTSLAI
-162 LTGNLGKA
+162 LTGNLGKP

-200 FVKVAKNREKFAKAW
+200 YVKFPENREKFAKAW

-245 MGEDPLQTDAE
+245 MG
-256 LSAVRKAFETLE
+256 
-268 LVIVQDIFMTKTA
+268 
-281 AAADVILPSTSW
+281 

-315 PQWDL
+315 PKWDL

-325 IVSEIATRMGYP
+325 IISEIATRMGYP
-337 MHYRNTQEIWD
+337 MHYNNTQEIWD
-348 ELRHLCPDFFGA
+348 ELRHLCPDFYGA

-371 QWPCRDESP
+371 MWPCRDESD
-380 ADTGTSWL
+380 ADQGTSYL
-388 FEDRFSTPD
+388 FKEKFDTPN

-409 PIDKLTEEFP
+409 PIDKLTDEYP

-435 MTGNCSALST
+435 MTGNCAALAA

-459 AARLG
+459 AERLG
-464 IVDEALVW
+464 IEDEELVW
-472 VNSRKGRIITRAK
+472 VNSRKGRIITRAQ
-485 VSERPNK
+485 VSDRPNK
-492 GAIYMTYQWWIGA
+492 GAVYMTYQWWIGA
-505 CNELVTENLSPITK
+505 CNELVSENLSPITK

-527 VRVEAITDQ
+527 VNVERIADQ
-536 AAAERYVV
+536 RAAEQYVID
-544 EEYAKLKA
+544 EYNKLKS
-552 RLRECSE
+552 RLRES
-559 SQA
+559 AMG

>member
-1 MSNAITEIDNS
+1 MSNAINEIDNTD
-12 ELVFI
+12 LVFI

-31 HVLNAKRN
+31 HILRAKQN

-60 LALKNG
+60 IALRNG

-81 EDLYDKSFVARRSE
+81 EQLYDRAFVTARTE
-95 GFEEYRKIVEGYPPE
+95 GFEAYRKIVERYTPE
-110 SVEEITGISAQ
+110 SVEAITGVSAGE
-121 DIRACARLYASAA
+121 IRQAARLYAGAK
-134 TATILWGMGVTQF
+134 TATLLWGMGVTQF
-147 YQGVET
+147 WQGVET
-153 VRALTSLAI
+153 VRSLTSLAM

-170 SVGVNPVRGQN
+170 HVGVNPVRGQN

-200 FVKVAKNREKFAKAW
+200 FVKFPENREKFAKAW
-215 GVESLPAHTG
+215 GVASLPAHPG

-231 PHRAAHGEV
+231 PHRVAHGEV

-256 LSAVRKAFETLE
+256 LPAVRQAFADLE

-281 AAADVILPSTSW
+281 AVADVVLPSTSW

-315 PQWDL
+315 PKWDL

-325 IVSEIATRMGYP
+325 IISEIATRMGYP
-337 MHYRNTQEIWD
+337 MLYDNTQQIWD
-348 ELRHLCPDFFGA
+348 ELRQLCPGFKGA
-360 TYEKMGELGYV
+360 TYEKMGELGYI

-380 ADTGTSWL
+380 EDQGTSYL
-388 FEDRFSTPD
+388 FAEKFDTPN

-404 CDWVA
+404 CDWMA
-409 PIDKLTEEFP
+409 PIDKLDDDYP
-419 MVLSTVREV
+419 LVLSTVREV

-435 MTGNCSALST
+435 MTGNCAALSA
-445 LADEPGYAQINTAD
+445 LADEPGYVQINTED

-464 IVDEALVW
+464 IEDEALVW
-472 VNSRKGRIITRAK
+472 VNSRKGRVITRAQ
-485 VSERPNK
+485 VSDRPNV
-492 GAIYMTYQWWIGA
+492 GAVYMTYQWWIGA

-527 VRVEAITDQ
+527 VRVEPIANQ
-536 AAAERYVV
+536 SAAEQYVL
-544 EEYAKLKA
+544 EEYNKLKNT
-552 RLRECSE
+552 LREM
-559 SQA
+559 ATG

>member
-1 MSNAITEIDNS
+1 MSNAINEIDNTD
-12 ELVFI
+12 LVFI

-31 HVLNAKRN
+31 HILRAKQN
-39 GAKIIVCDPRRIETA
+39 GARIIVCDPRRIETA

-60 LALKNG
+60 IALRNG

-81 EDLYDKSFVARRSE
+81 EQLYDRVFVTARTE
-95 GFEEYRKIVEGYPPE
+95 GFEAYRKIVERYTPE
-110 SVEEITGISAQ
+110 SVEAITGVSAGE
-121 DIRACARLYASAA
+121 IRQAARLYAGAK
-134 TATILWGMGVTQF
+134 TATLLWGMGVTQF
-147 YQGVET
+147 WQGVET
-153 VRALTSLAI
+153 VRSLTSLAM

-170 SVGVNPVRGQN
+170 HVGVNPVRGQN

-200 FVKVAKNREKFAKAW
+200 FVKLPENREKFAKAW
-215 GVESLPAHTG
+215 GVASLPAHPG

-231 PHRAAHGEV
+231 PHRVAHGEM

-256 LSAVRKAFETLE
+256 LPAVRQAFADLE

-281 AAADVILPSTSW
+281 AVADVVLPSTSW

-315 PQWDL
+315 PKWDL

-325 IVSEIATRMGYP
+325 IISEIATRMGYP
-337 MHYRNTQEIWD
+337 MHYDNTQQIWD
-348 ELRHLCPDFFGA
+348 ELRQLCPGFKGA
-360 TYEKMGELGYV
+360 TYEKMGELGYI

-380 ADTGTSWL
+380 EDQGTSYL
-388 FEDRFSTPD
+388 FAEKFDTPN

-404 CDWVA
+404 CDWMA
-409 PIDKLTEEFP
+409 PIDKLDDDYP
-419 MVLSTVREV
+419 LVLSTVREV

-435 MTGNCSALST
+435 MTGNCAALSA
-445 LADEPGYAQINTAD
+445 LADEPGYVQINTED

-464 IVDEALVW
+464 IEDEALVW
-472 VNSRKGRIITRAK
+472 VNSRKGRVITRAQ
-485 VSERPNK
+485 VSDRPNV
-492 GAIYMTYQWWIGA
+492 GAVYMTYQWWIGA

-527 VRVEAITDQ
+527 VRVEPIANQ
-536 AAAERYVV
+536 SAAEQYVL
-544 EEYAKLKA
+544 EEYNKLKNN
-552 RLRECSE
+552 LREM
-559 SQA
+559 ATG

>member
-1 MSNAITEIDNS
+1 MSNAITEIDNTD
-12 ELVFI
+12 LVFI

-31 HVLNAKRN
+31 HILNAKRN

-81 EDLYDKSFVARRSE
+81 EDLYDKTFVAQRSE
-95 GFEEYRKIVEGYPPE
+95 GFDEYRKIVEGYPPE

-121 DIRACARLYASAA
+121 AIRACARLYARAN

-153 VRALTSLAI
+153 VRSLTSLAI

-170 SVGVNPVRGQN
+170 HVGVNPVRGQN

-200 FVKVAKNREKFAKAW
+200 YVKVAANREKFAKAW

-231 PHRAAHGEV
+231 PHRAANGEV
-240 RAAYI
+240 RAAWI

-256 LSAVRKAFETLE
+256 LSAVRKALDTLE

-281 AAADVILPSTSW
+281 SAADVILPSTSW

-325 IVSEIATRMGYP
+325 IISEVATRMGYP
-337 MHYRNTQEIWD
+337 MSYRNTQEIWD
-348 ELRHLCPDFFGA
+348 ELRHLCPDFYGA

-380 ADTGTSWL
+380 ADTGTSFL
-388 FEDRFSTPD
+388 FAEKFSTPN

-409 PIDKLTEEFP
+409 PIDKLSDEYP

-459 AARLG
+459 ARRLG
-464 IVDEALVW
+464 INDGALIW
-472 VNSRKGRIITRAK
+472 VTSRKGRIITRAQ
-485 VSERPNK
+485 VSDRPNK

-505 CNELVTENLSPITK
+505 CNELVSENLSPVTK

-527 VRVEAITDQ
+527 VRVEAIADQ
-536 AAAERYVV
+536 TAAENYVI
-544 EEYAKLKA
+544 EEYTKLKK
-552 RLRECSE
+552 RLRECSPDK
-559 SQA
+559 A

>member
-1 MSNAITEIDNS
+1 MSNAINEIDNTD
-12 ELVFI
+12 LVFI

-31 HVLNAKRN
+31 HILRAKQN
-39 GAKIIVCDPRRIETA
+39 GARIIVCDPRRIETA

-60 LALKNG
+60 IALRNG

-81 EDLYDKSFVARRSE
+81 EQLYDRAFVTARTE
-95 GFEEYRKIVEGYPPE
+95 GFEAYRKIVERYTPE
-110 SVEEITGISAQ
+110 SVEAITGVSAGE
-121 DIRACARLYASAA
+121 IRQAARLYAGAK
-134 TATILWGMGVTQF
+134 TATLLWGMGVTQF
-147 YQGVET
+147 WQGVET
-153 VRALTSLAI
+153 VRSLTSLAM

-170 SVGVNPVRGQN
+170 HVGVNPVRGQN

-200 FVKVAKNREKFAKAW
+200 FVKFPENREKFAKAW
-215 GVESLPAHTG
+215 GVASLPAHPG

-231 PHRAAHGEV
+231 PHRVAHGEV

-256 LSAVRKAFETLE
+256 LPAVRQAFADLE

-281 AAADVILPSTSW
+281 AVADVVLPSTSW

-315 PQWDL
+315 PKWDL

-325 IVSEIATRMGYP
+325 IISEIATRMGYP
-337 MHYRNTQEIWD
+337 MHYDNTQQIWD
-348 ELRHLCPDFFGA
+348 ELRQLCPGFKGA
-360 TYEKMGELGYV
+360 TYEKMGELGYI

-380 ADTGTSWL
+380 ADQGTSFL
-388 FEDRFSTPD
+388 FEEKFDTPN

-404 CDWVA
+404 CDWMA
-409 PIDKLTEEFP
+409 PMDKLDDDYP

-435 MTGNCSALST
+435 MTGNCAALSA
-445 LADEPGYAQINTAD
+445 LADEPGYVQINTED

-464 IVDEALVW
+464 IEDEALVW
-472 VNSRKGRIITRAK
+472 VNSRKGRVITRAQ
-485 VSERPNK
+485 VSDRPNV
-492 GAIYMTYQWWIGA
+492 GAVYMTYQWWIGA

-527 VRVEAITDQ
+527 VRVEPIADQ
-536 AAAERYVV
+536 ATAEHYVV
-544 EEYAKLKA
+544 EEYNKLKKS
-552 RLRECSE
+552 LRET
-559 SQA
+559 AMG

>member
-1 MSNAITEIDNS
+1 MSNAITEIDNTD
-12 ELVFI
+12 LVFI
-17 FGYNPADSHPIVAN
+17 FGYNPADSHPIIAN
-31 HVLNAKRN
+31 HVINAKRN

-60 LALKNG
+60 LALNNG

-71 LNAIGHVIIA
+71 LNAIGQVIIA
-81 EDLYDKSFVARRSE
+81 ENLYDKAFVASRSE
-95 GFEEYRKIVEGYPPE
+95 GFDEYRRIVAGYPPE
-110 SVEEITGISAQ
+110 AVEEITGISAQ
-121 DIRACARLYASAA
+121 DIRQCARLYATAK

-162 LTGNLGKA
+162 LTGNLGKPH
-170 SVGVNPVRGQN
+170 VGVNPVRGQN

-200 FVKVAKNREKFAKAW
+200 YVKEAANREKFAKAW
-215 GVESLPAHTG
+215 GVENLPAHTG

-231 PHRAAHGEV
+231 PHRVAHGEV

-256 LSAVRKAFETLE
+256 LSAVRQAFNDLE

-303 DRGFQRFFKAVE
+303 DRGFQRFFKVVE

-325 IVSEIATRMGYP
+325 IISDIATRMGYP
-337 MHYRNTQEIWD
+337 MQYANTEEIWD
-348 ELRHLCPDFFGA
+348 ELRKLCPNYYGA
-360 TYEKMGELGYV
+360 TYEKMGELGYI
-371 QWPCRDESP
+371 QWPCRDES
-380 ADTGTSWL
+380 ASDRGTSYL
-388 FEDRFSTPD
+388 FKDKFSTPN

-409 PIDKLTEEFP
+409 PIDKLTDDYP

-435 MTGNCSALST
+435 MTGNCAALVA
-445 LADEPGYAQINTAD
+445 LADEPGCIQINTED
-459 AARLG
+459 AERLQ
-464 IVDEALVW
+464 IEDRALVW
-472 VNSRKGRIITRAK
+472 IHSRKGKVISRAQ
-485 VSERPNK
+485 VSDRPNK
-492 GAIYMTYQWWIGA
+492 GAVYMTYQWWIGA
-505 CNELVTENLSPITK
+505 CNELVSENLSPVTK

-527 VRVEAITDQ
+527 VRLEAIVDQ
-536 AAAERYVV
+536 HTAERYVR
-544 EEYAKLKA
+544 EEYDKLKQHLKNNA
-552 RLRECSE
+552 LC
-559 SQA
+559 Q